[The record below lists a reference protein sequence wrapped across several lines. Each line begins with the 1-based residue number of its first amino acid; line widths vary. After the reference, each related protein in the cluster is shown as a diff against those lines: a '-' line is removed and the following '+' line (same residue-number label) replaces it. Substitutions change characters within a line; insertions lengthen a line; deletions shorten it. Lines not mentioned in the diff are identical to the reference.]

1 MSDENV
7 VRNKHLSSGSEKLD
21 ELLGGGFEHGIIT
34 QIYGGSGTGKTNI
47 CLQLTVECIKNREKV
62 VIIDTDGFSAERFS
76 QIAGDDAK
84 KLANDLIIY
93 EPVDFQQQYSAIV
106 DIEKLA
112 STGIGLVII
121 DSATLF
127 YRFGLMPGDDNNANI
142 RRQLVEQMA
151 GLHRLARKFNMVVVI
166 TNQVYTDVETGDM
179 HPLGGNLI
187 EHLSKTIIKLEKIGK
202 DKRKA
207 TLIKHRSRAEMKCAD
222 LTITNEGIV

>member
-1 MSDENV
+1 M
-7 VRNKHLSSGSEKLD
+7 
-21 ELLGGGFEHGIIT
+21 LLGGGFEHGIIT
-34 QIYGGSGTGKTNI
+34 QIYGGSGSGKTNI
-47 CLQLTVECIKNREKV
+47 CLQLTVQCIKNQEKA
-62 VIIDTDGFSAERFS
+62 VIIDSEGFSAERFS
-76 QIAGDDAK
+76 QIAGDDTK

-93 EPVDFQQQYSAIV
+93 EPKDFQQQYSAIV

-112 STGIGLVII
+112 STGIGLVIV

-127 YRFGLMPGDDNNANI
+127 YRFGLMPGDDNNSNI

-166 TNQVYTDVETGDM
+166 TNQVYTDVDTGEM

-187 EHLSKTIIKLEKIGK
+187 EHLSKTIIKLERIEK
-202 DKRKA
+202 DKRRA
-207 TLIKHRSRAEMKCAD
+207 TLIKHRSRGEMKFAD

>member
-1 MSDENV
+1 
-7 VRNKHLSSGSEKLD
+7 
-21 ELLGGGFEHGIIT
+21 
-34 QIYGGSGTGKTNI
+34 
-47 CLQLTVECIKNREKV
+47 VECIKNREKV

-112 STGIGLVII
+112 STGIGLVIV

-166 TNQVYTDVETGDM
+166 TNQVYTDVETGEM

-207 TLIKHRSRAEMKCAD
+207 TLIKHRSRAEMKWAD

>member
-1 MSDENV
+1 M
-7 VRNKHLSSGSEKLD
+7 
-21 ELLGGGFEHGIIT
+21 LGGGFEHGIIT
-34 QIYGGSGTGKTNI
+34 QIYGGSGSGKTNI
-47 CLQLTVECIKNREKV
+47 CLQLTVQCIRNREKV

-112 STGIGLVII
+112 STGIGLVIV

-166 TNQVYTDVETGDM
+166 TNQVYTDVETGEM